1 MSIKIGLVS
10 DVHASPEPLLE
21 ALQYFQRA
29 GVAAI
34 FCPGDIV
41 GYGTEAS
48 ATVRLLQRFGC
59 RAVIGNHDLWRLEQ
73 TAGNDGP
80 VEHYLRTL
88 SVAVETE
95 IAGVSIYMVH
105 ASPPASLMDGIRL
118 RDEYGELIPEQL
130 RIWQEILADFPHDIL
145 IVGHTH
151 QVIAERLGRTLVIN
165 PGSSR
170 FNHSCAILT
179 LPEMTVETVPLE
191 GKEPLLAWNWGMG
204 GLSGS

>member
-1 MSIKIGLVS
+1 MSVKIGLIS

-21 ALQYFQRA
+21 ALQYFERA
-29 GVAAI
+29 GIGTILCA
-34 FCPGDIV
+34 GDIV
-41 GYGTEAS
+41 GYGTESA

-73 TAGNDGP
+73 AAGDDGP

-88 SVAVETE
+88 SVAIETV
-95 IAGVSIYMVH
+95 IAGVSLYMVH

-118 RDEYGELIPEQL
+118 RDEYGALLPDQQQL
-130 RIWQEILADFPHDIL
+130 WQEILADFPHDIL

-151 QVIAERLGRTLVIN
+151 QVFAERLGTTLVIN

-204 GLSGS
+204 GFGGR

>member
-1 MSIKIGLVS
+1 MSVQIGLVS
-10 DVHASPEPLLE
+10 DVHATPEPLQE
-21 ALQYFQRA
+21 ALQHFQRV
-29 GVAAI
+29 GVEAI

-41 GYGTEAS
+41 GYGTESS
-48 ATVRLLQRFGC
+48 ATVRMLQRAGC

-73 TAGNDGP
+73 AAGDDGP
-80 VEHYLRTL
+80 VEHYLRSL

-118 RDEYGELIPEQL
+118 RDEDGDLIPEQL
-130 RIWQEILADFPHDIL
+130 RFWSDTLADFPHDIL

-151 QVIAERLGRTLVIN
+151 QIIAVHLGRTLVIN

-179 LPEMTVETVPLE
+179 LPEMTVEIVPLM
-191 GKEPLLAWNWGMG
+191 GKQPLLAWNGAMG
-204 GLSGS
+204 GFGAR